1 MKKFGF
7 IMGAVLLAAGFLYR
21 LGKEELYYGP
31 YDRRNL

>member
-7 IMGAVLLAAGFLYR
+7 FIGAVLFVAGFIYQ
-21 LGKEELYYGP
+21 LGKEELYYNP

>member
-7 IMGAVLLAAGFLYR
+7 IMGAVLLVAGFIYQLR
-21 LGKEELYYGP
+21 KEELYYNP